1 MTVWSLFSQIVWDSH
16 QLAYSDFVLTK
27 LTDMW
32 AYIIIEMTENTT
44 NSSEFTVGPN
54 ALQYCNTANI
64 EG

>member
-32 AYIIIEMTENTT
+32 AYI
-44 NSSEFTVGPN
+44 
-54 ALQYCNTANI
+54 
-64 EG
+64 